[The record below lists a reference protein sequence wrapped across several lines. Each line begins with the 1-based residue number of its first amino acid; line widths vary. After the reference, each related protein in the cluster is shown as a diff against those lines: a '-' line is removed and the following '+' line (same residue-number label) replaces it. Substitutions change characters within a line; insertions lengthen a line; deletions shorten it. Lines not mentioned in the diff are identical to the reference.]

1 MEGERVETIRA
12 AIEAFKLPLHYVLTF
27 RGERIARMQVFTPS
41 EDACRAAGLLD

>member
-12 AIEAFKLPLHYVLTF
+12 AIEAFN

-41 EDACRAAGLLD
+41 EDARRAAALPD